1 VSTVTAHIN
10 EPGDHVAHDDGHEG
24 AHRTS
29 FGMSNTKLA
38 MWVFLSTDCL
48 FFGTL
53 ISVYFLYRAK
63 PPGPYA
69 FELYD
74 IPFTSL
80 SSFILLMSS
89 LTMVLALSSVN
100 RGDIRRMRIWLV
112 ATSLLGAV
120 FLGGQ
125 IYEFTAFIREGLTM
139 KSSVSGASF
148 FTLTG
153 FHGAHVAVGILL
165 LLSLVWMSLKGRIG
179 KDNAETV
186 EVIGLYW
193 HFVDI
198 VWIVLFV
205 VVYLLPHPEVV

>member
-1 VSTVTAHIN
+1 VTTAAVH
-10 EPGDHVAHDDGHEG
+10 EEQVDHDEHAEHP
-24 AHRTS
+24 TS
-29 FGMSNTKLA
+29 MGISNTKLA

-69 FELYD
+69 FDLYD

-89 LTMVLALSSVN
+89 LTMVLALSAIK
-100 RGDIRRMRIWLV
+100 RGDVRLMRIWLV
-112 ATSLLGAV
+112 ATALLGST

-139 KSSVSGASF
+139 KSSVSASSF
-148 FTLTG
+148 YILTG
-153 FHGAHVAVGILL
+153 FHGVHVAIGILML
-165 LLSLVWMSLKGRIG
+165 VSLVYLSMRGRVTS
-179 KDNAETV
+179 KNAESV

-205 VVYLLPHPEVV
+205 VVYLLPHPEVAL